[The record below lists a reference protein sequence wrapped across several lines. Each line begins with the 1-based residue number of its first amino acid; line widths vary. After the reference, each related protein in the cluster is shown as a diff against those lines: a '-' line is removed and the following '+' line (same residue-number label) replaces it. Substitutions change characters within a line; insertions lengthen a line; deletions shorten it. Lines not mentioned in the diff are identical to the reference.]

1 MGIIHLTSKADI
13 KKGSAKTVLSLGN
26 IHQPVKT
33 YGIPLRFL
41 NTKINIKRKTTTKDS
56 VGDLTEVFAVIQY
69 NIPANIQPFSGE
81 DSSQEQGRLLNY
93 THTGFLP
100 KEIARSGRKETIDIR
115 EDDNIYDQETNVTYR
130 LRRIDD
136 MIPARKS
143 KSDSKYSHYEIAL
156 EKINDNRYGN

>member
-1 MGIIHLTSKADI
+1 MGIVTLISKADI
-13 KKGSAKTVLSLGN
+13 HKESVNTVSALCN

-41 NTKINIKRKTTTKDS
+41 NTKINIKRKTTTTDS
-56 VGDLTEVFAVIQY
+56 VGDLTEVFTVIQY
-69 NIPANIQPFSGE
+69 NIPATIQPFSGD

-100 KEIARSGRKETIDIR
+100 KEIVRSGEKEMINIR

-130 LRRIDD
+130 LRRIED
-136 MIPARKS
+136 MIPARKN
-143 KSDSKYSHYEIAL
+143 KSGSKYSHYEIAL